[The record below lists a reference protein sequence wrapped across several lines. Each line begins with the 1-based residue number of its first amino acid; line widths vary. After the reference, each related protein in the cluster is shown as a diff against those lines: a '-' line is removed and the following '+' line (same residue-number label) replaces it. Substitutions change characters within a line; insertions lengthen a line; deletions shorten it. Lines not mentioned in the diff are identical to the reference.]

1 MVHINFLITVVK
13 NGDKKMSNDHE
24 VSFVINDVQ
33 QVMQKGKLTFDE
45 IVKLAFGSNANPADG
60 YRISYDRGHGN
71 ATGKLKPGSS
81 IQLVE
86 GMDFTVTGTG
96 QS

>member
-1 MVHINFLITVVK
+1 MIDRDNGKDDKTPKTVDIDV
-13 NGDKKMSNDHE
+13 NDIPRT
-24 VSFVINDVQ
+24 VP
-33 QVMQKGKLTFDE
+33 KGKITFDDL
-45 IVKLAFGSNANPADG
+45 VKLAFDPHANPADG

-71 ATGKLKPGSS
+71 ASGKLKPGAS
-81 IQLVE
+81 IQVVD

>member
-1 MVHINFLITVVK
+1 MNDQKEGKDEKGPKTVNIVV
-13 NGDKKMSNDHE
+13 NDNPYS
-24 VSFVINDVQ
+24 VS
-33 QVMQKGKLTFDE
+33 KGKITFDE
-45 IVKLAFGSNANPADG
+45 LVRIAFGAETNPADG

-71 ATGKLKPGSS
+71 ATGKLKPGGKVEV
-81 IQLVE
+81 VE

>member
-1 MVHINFLITVVK
+1 MSDHNEGKDDKGSKTVAIVV
-13 NGDKKMSNDHE
+13 NDTSHS
-24 VSFVINDVQ
+24 VP
-33 QVMQKGKLTFDE
+33 KGKITFDE
-45 IVKLAFGSNANPADG
+45 LVKLAFGPNANPADG

-71 ATGKLKPGSS
+71 ASGKLKPGSS
-81 IQLVE
+81 VEVVE

>member
-1 MVHINFLITVVK
+1 
-13 NGDKKMSNDHE
+13 MSKPQEHE
-24 VSFVINDVQ
+24 VNIEVNDVQ
-33 QVMQKGKLTFDE
+33 RTVPKGKLSFDDL
-45 IVKLAFGSNANPADG
+45 VKLAFGANANPADG

-71 ATGKLKPGSS
+71 ASGKLKPGGS
-81 IQLVE
+81 IEVVE

>member
-1 MVHINFLITVVK
+1 MTTPESHEVHIEVNDIPHTVP
-13 NGDKKMSNDHE
+13 
-24 VSFVINDVQ
+24 
-33 QVMQKGKLTFDE
+33 KGKLSFDDL
-45 IVKLAFGSNANPADG
+45 VRLAFGANANPADG

-71 ATGKLKPGSS
+71 ASGKLKPGSS
-81 IQLVE
+81 IEVVE

>member
-1 MVHINFLITVVK
+1 MTIPT
-13 NGDKKMSNDHE
+13 DHE
-24 VSFVINDVQ
+24 VKIEVNDIPRTVP
-33 QVMQKGKLTFDE
+33 KGKLSFDDL
-45 IVKLAFGSNANPADG
+45 VKIAFGPNTNPADG

-71 ATGKLKPGSS
+71 ASGKLKPGES
-81 IQLVE
+81 IEVVE

>member
-1 MVHINFLITVVK
+1 MSDHNEGKDNKGPKTVDIVV
-13 NGDKKMSNDHE
+13 NDKTCS
-24 VSFVINDVQ
+24 VP
-33 QVMQKGKLTFDE
+33 KGKIKFDE
-45 IVKLAFGSNANPADG
+45 LVHLAFGAAANPADG

-71 ATGKLKPGSS
+71 ASGKLKPGGS
-81 IQLVE
+81 IEVVE

>member
-1 MVHINFLITVVK
+1 MSDYNEPK
-13 NGDKKMSNDHE
+13 GDKGPKTVDILVNDKPHS
-24 VSFVINDVQ
+24 VP
-33 QVMQKGKLTFDE
+33 KGKITFDDLVE
-45 IVKLAFGSNANPADG
+45 LAFGVNANPPDG

-71 ATGKLKPGSS
+71 ASGKLKPGGS
-81 IQLVE
+81 IEVVE

>member
-1 MVHINFLITVVK
+1 MTTSPN
-13 NGDKKMSNDHE
+13 HE
-24 VSFVINDVQ
+24 VKIEVNDIERTVP
-33 QVMQKGKLTFDE
+33 KGKLSFDDL
-45 IVKLAFGSNANPADG
+45 VKIAFGSNANPADG

-71 ATGKLKPGSS
+71 ASGKLKPGES
-81 IQLVE
+81 IEVVE

>member
-1 MVHINFLITVVK
+1 MTTQQNHEVHIQV
-13 NGDKKMSNDHE
+13 
-24 VSFVINDVQ
+24 NDVEKT
-33 QVMQKGKLTFDE
+33 VQKGKLSFDDL
-45 IVKLAFGSNANPADG
+45 VRMAFGENANPADG

-71 ATGKLKPGSS
+71 ASGKLKPGNS
-81 IQLVE
+81 IEVVE

>member
-1 MVHINFLITVVK
+1 
-13 NGDKKMSNDHE
+13 MSNSHL
-24 VSFVINDVQ
+24 VQISVNDVQ
-33 QVMQKGKLTFDE
+33 HAVQKGKLSFDDL
-45 IVKLAFGSNANPADG
+45 VGLAFGPNANPADG

-71 ATGKLKPGSS
+71 ASGKLKPGSS
-81 IQLVE
+81 VEVVE

>member
-1 MVHINFLITVVK
+1 MTTPNSHEVHIAV
-13 NGDKKMSNDHE
+13 NDIQHI
-24 VSFVINDVQ
+24 VP
-33 QVMQKGKLTFDE
+33 KGKLSFDDL
-45 IVKLAFGSNANPADG
+45 VGLAFGSNANPADG

-71 ATGKLKPGSS
+71 ASGKLKPGSS
-81 IQLVE
+81 IEVVE

>member
-1 MVHINFLITVVK
+1 MTDQSD
-13 NGDKKMSNDHE
+13 DKKDKGPKT
-24 VSFVINDVQ
+24 VTIVVNDVAH
-33 QVMQKGKLTFDE
+33 VVPKGKIFFDE
-45 IVKLAFGSNANPADG
+45 LVQIAFGSGANPADG

-71 ATGKLKPGSS
+71 ASGKLKPGSS
-81 IQLVE
+81 IEVVE

>member
-1 MVHINFLITVVK
+1 MTTPP
-13 NGDKKMSNDHE
+13 DHE
-24 VSFVINDVQ
+24 VKIEVNDVQ
-33 QVMQKGKLTFDE
+33 HTVPKGKLSFDDL
-45 IVKLAFGSNANPADG
+45 VKLAFGGNANPADG

-71 ATGKLKPGSS
+71 ASGKLKPGGS
-81 IQLVE
+81 IEVVE

>member
-1 MVHINFLITVVK
+1 MTAPEHLVDITV
-13 NGDKKMSNDHE
+13 
-24 VSFVINDVQ
+24 NDVAHK
-33 QVMQKGKLTFDE
+33 VSKGKISFDDL
-45 IVKLAFGSNANPADG
+45 VRLAFGPGANPADG

-71 ATGKLKPGSS
+71 ASGKLKPGGT
-81 IQLVE
+81 IEVVE

>member
-1 MVHINFLITVVK
+1 MATP
-13 NGDKKMSNDHE
+13 SNHE
-24 VSFVINDVQ
+24 AQIEVNDVQ
-33 QVMQKGKLTFDE
+33 HTVPKGKLSFDDL
-45 IVKLAFGSNANPADG
+45 VRLAFGENANPADG

-71 ATGKLKPGSS
+71 ASGTLKPGAS
-81 IQLVE
+81 IGVVE

>member
-1 MVHINFLITVVK
+1 MTEQSN
-13 NGDKKMSNDHE
+13 DKKDKEPKTVNI
-24 VSFVINDVQ
+24 VVNDVAR
-33 QVMQKGKLTFDE
+33 VVPKGKISFDQLVE
-45 IVKLAFGSNANPADG
+45 IAFGSEANPADG

-71 ATGKLKPGSS
+71 ASGKLKPGSS
-81 IQLVE
+81 IEVVE